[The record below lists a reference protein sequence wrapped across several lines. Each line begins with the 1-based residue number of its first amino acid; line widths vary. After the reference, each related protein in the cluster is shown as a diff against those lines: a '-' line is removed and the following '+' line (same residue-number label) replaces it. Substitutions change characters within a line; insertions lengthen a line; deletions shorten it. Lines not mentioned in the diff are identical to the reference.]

1 MFQQELRAKQLLPV
15 VKQGNSLSKK
25 TLTFPTKVGFWSIS
39 MTLLELTLS
48 KIREN
53 IHKIAHP
60 CAKAPLCEAQS
71 FSKGKERNVRIQ
83 MRTRFYENIFLGKR
97 IRKTSAIFLKFGW
110 VWILARRRGLG
121 RNARG
126 LRLGVVG
133 DIEKFLKNVIISSCF

>member
-1 MFQQELRAKQLLPV
+1 
-15 VKQGNSLSKK
+15 
-25 TLTFPTKVGFWSIS
+25 

-126 LRLGVVG
+126 LRLFVFWRRWEV
-133 DIEKFLKNVIISSCF
+133 KFLFLLSNI